1 MIPVNNALFD
11 SKNADIAPKIGADY
25 YHNVNHL
32 NRLAWPDPFRFFRT
46 IDPWYRAVSESFLGK
61 RTEDSLKKEAGESP
75 EKLITLHA
83 ALGFWAEGSGAKER
97 AIEHYKEALESFI
110 DTWIEFD
117 FAKERIKSLRR
128 ASE

>member
-1 MIPVNNALFD
+1 MARPL
-11 SKNADIAPKIGADY
+11 
-25 YHNVNHL
+25 
-32 NRLAWPDPFRFFRT
+32 FRFFRT